1 MTQQLRESLSAI
13 MDGEGN
19 ELELRRV
26 LKGLDESP
34 EQAEAWRRY
43 HVIGSAMRRERYI
56 APQMDISSRVM
67 SAIALEQQEQD
78 AQVPA
83 HASRRFTGV
92 SFMGGAAV
100 AAAVSLMVVTGVQV
114 FRGNG
119 TPGGMQPD
127 IAALNTDRSALDMAA
142 QQLAANGPAANEAF
156 DHKAMADSYA
166 DFSRSD
172 ARSSS
177 LMPVS
182 WQLPVANANTSDDT
196 RARGFATHY
205 PSDMQAGVQNDSAR
219 FQFGQHTFK
228 H

>member
-34 EQAEAWRRY
+34 EQAETWRRY
-43 HVIGSAMRRERYI
+43 HLIGSAMRRERDT
-56 APQMDISSRVM
+56 APQVDISSRVM
-67 SAIALEQQEQD
+67 SAIALEQQA
-78 AQVPA
+78 AQVPVRA
-83 HASRRFTGV
+83 TRRFTGV

-114 FRGNG
+114 FHGNG
-119 TPGGMQPD
+119 MPGGMQPEV
-127 IAALNTDRSALDMAA
+127 AALGTDRSTLDMAA
-142 QQLAANGPAANEAF
+142 QQLAANTPAANEAF
-156 DHKAMADSYA
+156 DHKAMADSYS

-182 WQLPVANANTSDDT
+182 WQLPTANANATDDT
-196 RARGFATHY
+196 RARGFGSLYSSETHAT
-205 PSDMQAGVQNDSAR
+205 AQNDSTR
-219 FQFGQHTFK
+219 FQFGLHTFR